1 MRVGSFTPQVVPIN
15 TKETI
20 DAVLALKTWA
30 VVGLGNNPDR
40 AAFGV
45 AALLQDK
52 GHRIIPV
59 HPKAESVHGETG
71 YKSLTEIP
79 ESVDV
84 VDCFVNSQ
92 LVGSVVDE
100 AIAIGAKA
108 VWLQLDVID
117 EAAIERAQAA
127 GLLTVMDR
135 CPAIEY
141 RARQFFTRL
150 SRPAY
155 IQPHDVPL
163 Q

>member
-1 MRVGSFTPQVVPIN
+1 M
-15 TKETI
+15 
-20 DAVLALKTWA
+20 
-30 VVGLGNNPDR
+30 VGLSNNPDR

-45 AALLQDK
+45 AKLLQDK
-52 GHRIIPV
+52 GHHIIPV
-59 HPKAESVHGETG
+59 HPKGETVHGESG
-71 YKSLTEIP
+71 YKTLSEIP
-79 ESVDV
+79 VPVDV

-117 EAAIERAQAA
+117 EEAVARAQAA

-141 RARQFFTRL
+141 RAR
-150 SRPAY
+150 
-155 IQPHDVPL
+155 
-163 Q
+163 